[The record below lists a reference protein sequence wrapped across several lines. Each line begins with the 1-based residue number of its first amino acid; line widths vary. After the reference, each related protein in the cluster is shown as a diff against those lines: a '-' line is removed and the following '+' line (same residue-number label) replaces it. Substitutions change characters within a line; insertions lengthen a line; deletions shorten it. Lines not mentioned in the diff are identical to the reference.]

1 MTRFYNEDDDTTYDM
16 LLIEV
21 LLPAGDIPDGATV
34 TKRTGAKEY
43 KLKHKIKI
51 YADKDS
57 GTSAQVLEADG
68 VKYLTGD
75 GAINAISDK
84 VVLIWKTTTG
94 ELHQFLEDMLNPEED
109 K

>member
-16 LLIEV
+16 LLMEV
-21 LLPAGDIPDGATV
+21 LLPAGDIPDGSTV

-43 KLKHKIKI
+43 ILKHKIKI
-51 YADKDS
+51 YADKNS
-57 GTSAQVLEADG
+57 GTTPQVLEADG

-75 GAINAISDK
+75 GAINAISDN

-94 ELHQFLEDMLNPEED
+94 ELHRFLDEIINPED
-109 K
+109 CK

>member
-1 MTRFYNEDDDTTYDM
+1 MTKFYNEDDDTTHDM
-16 LLIEV
+16 ITIDV
-21 LLPAGDIPDGATV
+21 LLPAGDIPDGSTV

-43 KLKHKIKI
+43 TLKQKIKI

-57 GTSAQVLEADG
+57 GTSPQVLEADG

-75 GAINAISDK
+75 GAINAISDN
-84 VVLIWKTTTG
+84 VVLVWKTTTG
-94 ELHQFLEDMLNPEED
+94 ELHSFLDKLLYPEEN